1 MCLSV
6 YIGTS
11 HPLVALSEDFVGE
24 LGIEPAS
31 WKPAPLERMKY
42 IYYAGQR
49 GSLPELGCSCLLL
62 EFLDWRIQ
70 PPAIISDDLY
80 PHGGPCP
87 FDMLRTYCEQVLD
100 QGGEVIIVSEDSGGV
115 EGTSQ
120 ASDYDNV
127 VLFRDDIRRGRMLFG
142 GALNNIPHRAHLV
155 LRASGALSS
164 PLFDSEAS

>member
-42 IYYAGQR
+42 LYYAGQR

-62 EFLDWRIQ
+62 EFLDWRIE
-70 PPAIISDDLY
+70 PPAVISDDLY

-87 FDMLRTYCEQVLD
+87 FEMLRTYCEQVLD
-100 QGGEVIIVSEDSGGV
+100 QGGEVILVSEESGGS
-115 EGTSQ
+115 EEASL
-120 ASDYDNV
+120 ASDYDNT
-127 VLFRDDIRRGRMLFG
+127 VLFLDDIRRGRVIFG
-142 GALNNIPHRAHLV
+142 SSLNNIPYRAQLV
-155 LRASGALSS
+155 MRASGALSG
-164 PLFDSEAS
+164 PLSEGEAS